1 MKIENFKTRPASCAL
16 AAVGGAALML
26 ALSTGAI
33 AMDMPSPATGPAV
46 AGPVVERDIV
56 ADMRPGAFGEKQ
68 LTYPV
73 QVEGNAWV
81 TGGDIDTTQSALD
94 ELRKQDGSQAPQG
107 ARAFGLAKAQCWIDL
122 ARHTYREVALTGMTE
137 ASLAVARR
145 QIDSVT
151 AKVGKAELETPELQ
165 RGSDTA
171 FAGLPQVAGVRED
184 LWQRLIGYRTAKGLR
199 CAPALI
205 PCMETDL
212 VEAGYEVAANLR
224 PVLHAGEAIA
234 RAEERA
240 GKIDQELAAC
250 SEPVVI
256 APLPPSSPPPPLPPA
271 TRRFTLSGA
280 TLFKF
285 NGWKPE
291 ALLPGGHREIEKI
304 ASQMKG
310 DYARIDR
317 LEITGHTDRL
327 GSAAYNSKL
336 SRHRA
341 DTVATMLR
349 DLGVK
354 ATAVNIRGLGAIEP
368 VTRDCSAKLKPKVL
382 QECLQPDRRVV
393 LDVTGE
399 TR

>member
-1 MKIENFKTRPASCAL
+1 MKIENFKTKPASCAL

-33 AMDMPSPATGPAV
+33 AMDMPSPA
-46 AGPVVERDIV
+46 AGPVVAGPIVERDIA
-56 ADMRPGAFGEKQ
+56 ADMRPGAFGDKQ
-68 LTYPV
+68 RAYPARV
-73 QVEGNAWV
+73 DGDAWA
-81 TGGDIDTTQSALD
+81 TGGDIDTAQSALD
-94 ELRKQDGSQAPQG
+94 ELHKQDGSQAPQG
-107 ARAFGLAKAQCWIDL
+107 VRAFGLAKAQCWIDL

-137 ASLAVARR
+137 VSLAVARR

-151 AKVGKAELETPELQ
+151 AKTGKAELETPELQ
-165 RGSDTA
+165 RGSNTA
-171 FAGLPQVAGVRED
+171 FTGLPQVTGVRED

-224 PVLHAGEAIA
+224 PVLHAGEAIT

-250 SEPVVI
+250 SEPVAI
-256 APLPPSSPPPPLPPA
+256 APPPPPAPPPPA

-285 NGWKPE
+285 DGWKPE
-291 ALLPGGHREIEKI
+291 ALLPGGRHEIEKI
-304 ASQMKG
+304 ASQVKG
-310 DYARIDR
+310 DYTRIDR

-336 SRHRA
+336 SKHRA

-349 DLGVK
+349 ELGVK
-354 ATAVNIRGLGAIEP
+354 ATAVGVRGLGAIEP
-368 VTRDCSAKLKPKVL
+368 VTRDCSPKLKSKAL